1 MRPSLRRASNLA
13 AIRNCILFAVIVA
26 MIEWLYFPPLHG
38 WRFGPIEL
46 AISRVAAC
54 VLFWLFAVLVGY
66 SACAELA
73 EKLIPRRGGEASASH
88 GRVSEISVGLLAGLA
103 TMAGFLFIFWPSIS
117 QFFTHLSS
125 SL

>member
-1 MRPSLRRASNLA
+1 MRPLLRRASNLV

-38 WRFGPIEL
+38 WHFGPIEL

-66 SACAELA
+66 SASAELA
-73 EKLIPRRGGEASASH
+73 EKLIPRRGGAEGAAQS
-88 GRVSEISVGLLAGLA
+88 RRSEISVGLLVGLA
-103 TMAGFLFIFWPSIS
+103 TMAGFVSVFWPSIAH
-117 QFFTHLSS
+117 FFTHLSR